1 MTELPPLE
9 PIIKLA
15 NERSGN
21 LSFGVGIKDKFPAL
35 EIAFPVS
42 SSEIP
47 CSDAQGISIG
57 SVDFSGSLQ
66 GCNASGGRF
75 SANFPVFFP
84 VTGKF
89 DADVMDCVASQRFLI
104 SENIVLL
111 ASKGHQTR
119 PFRART
125 DLQCSVFPPISA
137 GAG

>member
-9 PIIKLA
+9 PIIKLE
-15 NERSGN
+15 NEHNGN

-35 EIAFPVS
+35 KIAFPVS

-47 CSDAQGISIG
+47 CSDAQGISMG

-66 GCNASGGRF
+66 GRNASSGRF

-89 DADVMDCVASQRFLI
+89 DAETGSIWTASPA
-104 SENIVLL
+104 NNL
-111 ASKGHQTR
+111 AT
-119 PFRART
+119 P
-125 DLQCSVFPPISA
+125 
-137 GAG
+137 